1 MARDIFRRL
10 TALERHRVGTPKVEV
25 KVEVWINEG
34 DGIVRHRSGRVMTKE
49 AFDAAFPHARH
60 ISLNLFRQ

>member
-1 MARDIFRRL
+1 MLDG
-10 TALERHRVGTPKVEV
+10 RHGFNAPR
-25 KVEVWINEG
+25 VEVWVKEG

-60 ISLNLFRQ
+60 ITLNLFGEKT